1 MELKQKIKSFIKDI
15 VSNLVTN
22 IVCTGILGIGAPCA
36 IIWAALKGLVLKS
49 KGHTIP
55 LMYWI
60 ILGGSLIIAVI
71 CIVMVIGYIIKKRN
85 RPNFP
90 KLISDVRYELAKS
103 ELFFKNREEI
113 ICSREVRF
121 EIVCERMDSIR
132 KQFTWTG
139 SDYKG
144 TTLEKAKGNYV
155 INDYQRKKPPHG
167 YEVKFDS
174 MKKRGEIVWFKT
186 KTEVGDTNHEMRPFL
201 SHTVKSPT
209 EKLEIRVTV
218 PVGLIKNVKCSIFA
232 DNLAEIPIS
241 TPKSIEAKNI
251 GNLETYSY
259 EINKPYL
266 LYNYRLDWEF
276 V

>member
-1 MELKQKIKSFIKDI
+1 MNLKKKAKSFIEGI

-22 IVCTGILGIGAPCA
+22 VIVEMVVGIGAPCA
-36 IIWAALKGLVLKS
+36 LIWTSFKSFVLKAEG
-49 KGHTIP
+49 KTVP
-55 LMYWI
+55 LMYWV
-60 ILGGSLIIAVI
+60 ILGCSFLIAIL
-71 CIVMVIGYIIKKRN
+71 CIVMVMFYVLKKRN

-90 KLISDVRYELAKS
+90 KIMSDVRYETAKS

-113 ICSREVRF
+113 TCSREVKF
-121 EIVCERMDSIR
+121 EVVCEKMDSIK

-139 SDYKG
+139 TEYKG
-144 TTLEKAKGNYV
+144 TTLEKAQGNYT

-174 MKKRGEIVWFKT
+174 VKARGEKIWYKT
-186 KTEVGDTNHEMRPFL
+186 RTEVEDTNHEMKPFL

-209 EKLEIRVTV
+209 DKLEIRVTA
-218 PVGLIKNVKCSIFA
+218 PVGLIKNVKFSVFA
-232 DNLAEIPIS
+232 DTLAEISIS
-241 TPKSIEAKNI
+241 TPKQVEAKNI